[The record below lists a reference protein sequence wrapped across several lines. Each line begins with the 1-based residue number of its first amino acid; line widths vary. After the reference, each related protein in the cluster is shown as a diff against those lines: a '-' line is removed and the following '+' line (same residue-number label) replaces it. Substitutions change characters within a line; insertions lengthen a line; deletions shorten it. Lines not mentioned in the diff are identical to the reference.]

1 MLSQPATRAAWSQE
15 VGLLFLTWPHEAR
28 TNDGDISSKGQLGD
42 SVYQMGVSGGQAETV
57 GVPCHGLSSSSHLEI
72 VGFPM

>member
-1 MLSQPATRAAWSQE
+1 MEQEQRAT
-15 VGLLFLTWPHEAR
+15 
-28 TNDGDISSKGQLGD
+28 SSEGQLGG

-72 VGFPM
+72 VGFPVWRFWHPRASPPVSDGEV